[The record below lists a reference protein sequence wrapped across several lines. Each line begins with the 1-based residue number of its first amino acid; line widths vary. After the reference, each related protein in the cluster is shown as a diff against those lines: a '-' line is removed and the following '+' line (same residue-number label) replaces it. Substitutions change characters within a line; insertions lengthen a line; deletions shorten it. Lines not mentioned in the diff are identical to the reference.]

1 MRAPCSAGFWS
12 CPSTLCLRRGE
23 TLLSVMPAQKPFKT
37 NEVPRCTTHELELQ
51 EKLCCRKMYILK
63 IIQYLCDWCV
73 AKWYRWCPESISSP
87 RCSASCWLGVSGNQ
101 AALAAERLNALPA
114 RTALASRRCGF
125 LAYLCFLRVANS
137 RPLGCLSTSGC
148 LEFVLLS

>member
-23 TLLSVMPAQKPFKT
+23 TLVSVMPAQKPFKT

-51 EKLCCRKMYILK
+51 EQLCCRKMYVLK
-63 IIQYLCDWCV
+63 IIQYLCDWCI

-87 RCSASCWLGVSGNQ
+87 RCSPSCWLGVSGNQ
-101 AALAAERLNALPA
+101 AALAAERLSSSSSHSSGKQEVWVSGLSVFSQGGQQPA
-114 RTALASRRCGF
+114 FG
-125 LAYLCFLRVANS
+125 
-137 RPLGCLSTSGC
+137 LSEYFRMSGVY
-148 LEFVLLS
+148 VLLP